1 MIVISYL
8 VIAIE
13 RGNKEQNGKPDNGEA
28 TESLTE
34 WIRNR
39 YGVAIKDE
47 DDLWVSYHVEN
58 WTLNFVQVSLFYCS
72 SLSSQFPFTCSIAC
86 QEAAQSL
93 YETISFDMS
102 GIFPF
107 FFDCSNFGELPR
119 LTRFAVRLWGEI
131 NVDPAGRTG
140 SSIHPV
146 FFFLR
151 REYLWRK
158 K

>member
-47 DDLWVSYHVEN
+47 DDL
-58 WTLNFVQVSLFYCS
+58 
-72 SLSSQFPFTCSIAC
+72 
-86 QEAAQSL
+86 
-93 YETISFDMS
+93 
-102 GIFPF
+102 
-107 FFDCSNFGELPR
+107 
-119 LTRFAVRLWGEI
+119 
-131 NVDPAGRTG
+131 
-140 SSIHPV
+140 
-146 FFFLR
+146 
-151 REYLWRK
+151 
-158 K
+158 